1 MASSYDDLLKTKDV
15 NLLVGL
21 EEKDRVS
28 PQSVGYTIWE
38 PWISVENVMSIQPV
52 NIKPYYCY

>member
-38 PWISVENVMSIQPV
+38 P
-52 NIKPYYCY
+52 